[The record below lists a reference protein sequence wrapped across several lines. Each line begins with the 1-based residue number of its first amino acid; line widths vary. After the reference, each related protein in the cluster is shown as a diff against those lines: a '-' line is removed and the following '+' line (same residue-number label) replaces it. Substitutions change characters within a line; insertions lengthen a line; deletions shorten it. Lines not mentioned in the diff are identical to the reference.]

1 MCAITPNIF
10 IPDFY
15 GQAVNETH
23 MTMFSKARLYAT
35 LPSNELDETRVILFS
50 KTRLHANFFDEVLN
64 KNHMKMFL
72 VE

>member
-1 MCAITPNIF
+1 MCSITPNIF

-15 GQAVNETH
+15 AHTVNETH
-23 MTMFSKARLYAT
+23 MTMFSRARLYAK
-35 LPSNELDETRVILFS
+35 LCSNELDETRVILFS

-64 KNHMKMFL
+64 KNHMKMFQ